1 MLENLI
7 LKLKK
12 RLNKKDE
19 KGQSLVE
26 YGLILALVSVVAISI
41 LTALG
46 GQINSTV
53 NTINTVLNNVNKN
66 ISSGV
71 AT

>member
-1 MLENLI
+1 MLKQL
-7 LKLKK
+7 
-12 RLNKKDE
+12 LNKFKNASKKKE

-46 GQINSTV
+46 GQINTTV
-53 NTINTVLNNVNKN
+53 NHINEVLDNVN
-66 ISSGV
+66 SGIG
-71 AT
+71 TGT

>member
-1 MLENLI
+1 MLKNLFSRI
-7 LKLKK
+7 KK

-66 ISSGV
+66 ISSSV

>member
-1 MLENLI
+1 M
-7 LKLKK
+7 LKK
-12 RLNKKDE
+12 LALKVKKALNKRKE

-53 NTINTVLNNVNKN
+53 NTINDVLSDVNA
-66 ISSGV
+66 GV
-71 AT
+71 TTTGT

>member
-1 MLENLI
+1 M
-7 LKLKK
+7 LKK
-12 RLNKKDE
+12 LVKKIKELRNKKE

-53 NTINTVLNNVNKN
+53 NTINEVLNNVNKN
-66 ISSGV
+66 IN
-71 AT
+71 TTT

>member
-1 MLENLI
+1 M
-7 LKLKK
+7 LKK
-12 RLNKKDE
+12 LALKIKKSLNKRNE

-53 NTINTVLNNVNKN
+53 NTINNVLSNVNSS
-66 ISSGV
+66 ISTTG
-71 AT
+71 T